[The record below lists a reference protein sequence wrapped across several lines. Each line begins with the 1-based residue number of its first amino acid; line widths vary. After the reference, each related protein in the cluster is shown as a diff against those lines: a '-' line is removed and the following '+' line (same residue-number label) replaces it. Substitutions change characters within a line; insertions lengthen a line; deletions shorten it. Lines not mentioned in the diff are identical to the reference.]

1 MATEKQVYLDLAKK
15 LGAPPSQKVFNIFEA
30 SFSPEE
36 GQVLLELFT
45 PATCQEVTNRLHA
58 DDKKIHTL
66 LENLADRG
74 MITKGKTQYCFHA
87 SLIAFHHHTVGGI
100 AREPVPEKI
109 KKAWAD
115 FFFDEWSDIFVQGY
129 IQRLASSGRPVHR
142 VWPSTGALELSP
154 NIKPE
159 QILPE
164 ENFKLKLQNTKR
176 IIVGHC
182 GCRKNWSR
190 CDHPEETCFAPLAGR
205 AGEFFIELPHRTS
218 IREISL
224 EEALDVV
231 RRNEEAGLVNT
242 GNCFCCTC
250 SCEILYS
257 LKRVNR
263 FDLLGKSR
271 YQAAV
276 NEEKCI
282 GCQDCIERCP
292 FDAIEMKKV
301 PGSKKLKASIIAE
314 KCMGCGVCIVGCKQR
329 ALFYEIVRPPEY
341 IRSPRPE
348 AAAVGIVCHCT
359 EVDR

>member
-1 MATEKQVYLDLAKK
+1 MTTGNEVYIEVAEK
-15 LGAPPSQKVFNIFEA
+15 LGAPTSKRILSLLEA
-30 SFSPEE
+30 YFSPEE
-36 GQVLLELFT
+36 GKVLLKLFT
-45 PATCQEVTNRLHA
+45 PTTCQKVAEQLNIDEKEVFT
-58 DDKKIHTL
+58 I

-74 MITKGKTQYCFHA
+74 VITKGQTEYCFHS
-87 SLIAFHHHTVGGI
+87 SLISFHHHTVGGV

-109 KKAWAD
+109 KALWGD
-115 FFFDEWSDIFVQGY
+115 FFYNEWCDMFVERY
-129 IQRLASSGRPVHR
+129 IQRLEETGQPVHR
-142 VWPSTGALELSP
+142 VWPLTGALELSP

-164 ENFKLKLQNTKR
+164 ENFKLKLENTKR

-182 GCRKNWSR
+182 GCRKNWGK
-190 CDHPEETCFAPLAGR
+190 CDHPVETCFAPLQGSG
-205 AGEFFIELPHRTS
+205 GEFFIEQPHRTS

-242 GNCFCCTC
+242 GACFCCTC

-257 LKRVNR
+257 LDRVKR
-263 FDLLGKSR
+263 FDLLGRSR

-276 NEEKCI
+276 DVEKCI

-292 FDAIEMKKV
+292 FDAIEMKK
-301 PGSKKLKASIIAE
+301 PADSKKLKASIINE
-314 KCMGCGVCIVGCKQR
+314 NCMGCGVCIVGCKQR
-329 ALFYEIVRPPEY
+329 ALTFELVRPPEY

-348 AAAVGIVCHCT
+348 ASQTGVMCRCT
-359 EVDR
+359 EVK